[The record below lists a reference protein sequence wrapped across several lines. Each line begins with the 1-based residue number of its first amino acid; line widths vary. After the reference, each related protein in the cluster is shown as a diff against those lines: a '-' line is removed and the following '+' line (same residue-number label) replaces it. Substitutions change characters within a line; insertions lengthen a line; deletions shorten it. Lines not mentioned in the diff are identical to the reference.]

1 MVGAAVGDGI
11 SSVAMDEKPL
21 LEALQP
27 LQLRGGIGAAAV
39 FARLDLAGGGA
50 GETMAGPVATV
61 EAASLGQPAFFQAKV
76 QAQGPLQPAAFE
88 FP

>member
-11 SSVAMDEKPL
+11 SSVAMDQKPL

-39 FARLDLAGGGA
+39 FARCGLAGGGA
-50 GETMAGPVATV
+50 GETMAGSVATV
-61 EAASLGQPAFFQAKV
+61 EAAPLGQPAFFQVKV
-76 QAQGPLQPAAFE
+76 QA
-88 FP
+88 